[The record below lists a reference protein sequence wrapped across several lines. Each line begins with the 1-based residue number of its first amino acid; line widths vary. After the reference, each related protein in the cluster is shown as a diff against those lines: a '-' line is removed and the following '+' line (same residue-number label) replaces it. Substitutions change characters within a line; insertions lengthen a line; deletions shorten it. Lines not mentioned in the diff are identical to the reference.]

1 MATTQQRHGWLDQ
14 TTYNDD
20 LEDRA
25 IGAAGNPRFYAKWAH
40 EGGGARGVEG
50 AL

>member
-1 MATTQQRHGWLDQ
+1 MADWAQQH
-14 TTYNDD
+14 NND

-25 IGAAGNPRFYAKWAH
+25 IGAAGIHGFYPKRAD
-40 EGGGARGVEG
+40 ERGGGRGVEG